1 MVVKAGS
8 SSDWGQAAIAGCDRD
23 LLRHGTA
30 VEAGSEFVSNLVM
43 ATRLHRSTVSDQW
56 EHALGLQS
64 GISIFIKED
73 ATGERNI

>member
-1 MVVKAGS
+1 
-8 SSDWGQAAIAGCDRD
+8 
-23 LLRHGTA
+23 
-30 VEAGSEFVSNLVM
+30 M

-73 ATGERNI
+73 ATGEKNT